1 MRNEK
6 RVFWVEA
13 VPDAEVPF
21 PFGVECS
28 AIWLSIP
35 FFFNSAFFE
44 DGFSS
49 IVLAGSTVLIEPL
62 PFGFTSVVFGAFLES
77 FTSNCSTDSP
87 AVFLLDFLPLVTS
100 FFISGSIFEPFF
112 AVEVAVEGVSVAA
125 AGLDDSGCAFSTI
138 RVSLLCFD
146 DVFEVFETFLRA
158 AFSTF
163 SAVLAAAL
171 VSRFLGLDSV
181 STFLLSGLLTSFG
194 GDSALVLAL
203 LPPVTYFLSSFLTD
217 DTGSRFGTTTGV
229 SFSGVYLSVIA

>member
-1 MRNEK
+1 M
-6 RVFWVEA
+6 
-13 VPDAEVPF
+13 
-21 PFGVECS
+21 
-28 AIWLSIP
+28 
-35 FFFNSAFFE
+35 
-44 DGFSS
+44 
-49 IVLAGSTVLIEPL
+49 LI
-62 PFGFTSVVFGAFLES
+62 
-77 FTSNCSTDSP
+77 
-87 AVFLLDFLPLVTS
+87 S

-125 AGLDDSGCAFSTI
+125 AGLDDSGNAFSTI
-138 RVSLLCFD
+138 TFVSLLCFE
-146 DVFEVFETFLRA
+146 DVFEVFETFFGA

-181 STFLLSGLLTSFG
+181 SAFLLSGLLTSFG

-229 SFSGVYLSVIA
+229 SFSGVYLSVIAWNIFCIF